1 MLGHPFLSNEDIPKF
16 IPVEALTTIPNFKS
30 GKSDDAGPSLTKVKS
45 TEKLKASDFAQK
57 KV

>member
-1 MLGHPFLSNEDIPKF
+1 MSNEDIPKF